1 MPAVSGVAFRVMP
14 DSDLRPLERAL
25 EAWATG
31 AFEDGLRW
39 AVPVLAAQPDNA
51 AALLTT
57 VYLTH
62 KAGGDAGGQASFV
75 SAAARAVDVGNLPL
89 ATAGAALAKE
99 LGFDPDPIYEL
110 VASAFARSS
119 PRLKHRAPP
128 AFPAPG
134 PDVKPL
140 AASVEGA
147 ALLEQAK
154 KQSESALEGLARGDG
169 PLPAAPLFSSLEREP
184 LEAFLRIFEVTTFAR
199 GKAVLEEGSLGSEAY
214 VVARGELDV
223 TKKAAGTGSAIQLA
237 RLGGGALVG
246 EMALLSRAPRAATVS
261 ASRPALLLVANKR
274 GLDAAVRASPDLG
287 REFAE
292 HCRRRMLDN
301 LVKTST
307 MLRSVNPAE
316 RSDLVQRFAIRAFE
330 AGEALVS
337 QGKPSEGLFLLASG
351 QVSIVHQEGGGEGT
365 VVAQLG
371 PGEVLGEVALVLRR
385 PAIADAV
392 AHHPTITLFLP
403 RERFLETMR
412 AHPKVLVDLY
422 ELAVRR
428 DEETASAA
436 LSQASEL
443 DDSVLV

>member
-1 MPAVSGVAFRVMP
+1 MP

-31 AFEDGLRW
+31 EFEEGLRW
-39 AVPVLAAQPDNA
+39 AVPALSAQPDNP
-51 AALLTT
+51 AALLST

-62 KAGGDAGGQASFV
+62 KAGGDAGGQEAFE
-75 SAAARAVDVGNLPL
+75 AATARAVDAGNLPL

-99 LGFDPDPIYEL
+99 LGFDPEPIYEH
-110 VASAFARSS
+110 VAAAFARSS
-119 PRLKHRAPP
+119 ARLKHRAPP

-134 PDVKPL
+134 PEVKPL
-140 AASVEGA
+140 AASVGGEE
-147 ALLEQAK
+147 LLEQAK
-154 KQSESALEGLARGDG
+154 KQSASALEGLARGDG

-184 LEAFLRIFEVTTFAR
+184 LKAFLRIFDVTTFAR
-199 GKAVLEEGSLGSEAY
+199 GKVVLEEGSLGSEAY
-214 VVARGELDV
+214 VVARGELEV
-223 TKKAAGTGSAIQLA
+223 TKKVAGGGSAIQLA

-261 ASRPALLLVANKR
+261 ASRPALLLVANKQ
-274 GLDAAVRASPDLG
+274 GLDTAVRATPDLG

-301 LVKTST
+301 LVKTSP

-316 RSDLVQRFAIRAFE
+316 RPDLVQRFTIRTFE

-351 QVSIVHQEGGGEGT
+351 QVSIVHQEGAGDST
-365 VVAQLG
+365 VMAQLG

-385 PAIADAV
+385 PPIADAV
-392 AHHPTITLFLP
+392 AHHPTVTLFLP

-422 ELAVRR
+422 ELAVQR
-428 DEETASAA
+428 DEETATAA
-436 LSQASEL
+436 LSEASVL

>member
-1 MPAVSGVAFRVMP
+1 MP
-14 DSDLRPLERAL
+14 DSDLRPMERAL

-31 AFEDGLRW
+31 AYEEGLRW

-57 VYLTH
+57 VYLSH
-62 KAGGDAGGQASFV
+62 KAGGDGGGQAAFEG
-75 SAAARAVDVGNLPL
+75 AAARAIDAGNLPL
-89 ATAGAALAKE
+89 ATACAALANE
-99 LGFDPDPIYEL
+99 LELDADPIYEL

-119 PRLKHRAPP
+119 ARLKHRAPP

-134 PDVKPL
+134 PDVRPV
-140 AASVEGA
+140 AASVKA
-147 ALLEQAK
+147 DALFEQAK
-154 KQSESALEGLARGDG
+154 QASAAALDGLTRGEG

-184 LEAFLRIFEVTTFAR
+184 LKAFLRIFQVTSFAR
-199 GKAVLEEGSLGSEAY
+199 GKAVLEEGSVGSEAY
-214 VVARGELDV
+214 VVVRGELEV
-223 TKKAAGTGSAIQLA
+223 TKKATGSSSAIQLA

-261 ASRPALLLVANKR
+261 ACRPTMLLVATKQ
-274 GLDAAVRASPDLG
+274 GLDGAVRASPDLG

-301 LVKTST
+301 LVKTSS

-316 RSDLVQRFAIRAFE
+316 RADLVQRFAIRAFE
-330 AGEALVS
+330 PGEALVS
-337 QGKPSEGLFLLASG
+337 QGKPSEGLFLIASG
-351 QVSIVHQEGGGEGT
+351 QVSIVYQEAGGEST

-392 AHHPTITLFLP
+392 AHHPTVTLFLP

-428 DEETASAA
+428 DEETSSAA
-436 LSQASEL
+436 LSEASNL
-443 DDSVLV
+443 DDAILV

>member
-1 MPAVSGVAFRVMP
+1 M
-14 DSDLRPLERAL
+14 ERAL
-25 EAWATG
+25 EAWAIG
-31 AFEDGLRW
+31 AYEEGLRW
-39 AVPVLAAQPDNA
+39 AVPALAAQPDNP
-51 AALLTT
+51 AALLST
-57 VYLTH
+57 VYLAH
-62 KAGGDAGGQASFV
+62 KAGGDGGGQAAFE
-75 SAAARAVDVGNLPL
+75 AAASRAVDAGNLPL

-99 LGFDPDPIYEL
+99 LGFDADPIYEL

-119 PRLKHRAPP
+119 ARLKHRAPP

-134 PDVKPL
+134 PDVTPL
-140 AASVEGA
+140 AASVKGEQ
-147 ALLEQAK
+147 LLEQAK
-154 KQSESALEGLARGDG
+154 QQSERALEGFTRSDG
-169 PLPAAPLFSSLEREP
+169 PLPAAPLFSSLERQP
-184 LEAFLRIFEVTTFAR
+184 LSAFLRIFEVTLVAR

-214 VVARGELDV
+214 VVARGELEV
-223 TKKAAGTGSAIQLA
+223 TKKAAGSGSAIQLA

-261 ASRPALLLVANKR
+261 ACRPTLLLVANKQ

-301 LVKTST
+301 LVKTSS

-316 RSDLVQRFAIRAFE
+316 RADLVQRFTIRTFE
-330 AGEALVS
+330 PGQALVS

-351 QVSIVHQEGGGEGT
+351 QVSIVHQEGKDDRT

-392 AHHPTITLFLP
+392 AYHPTVTLFLP

-428 DEETASAA
+428 DEETSSAA
-436 LSQASEL
+436 LSEASEL